1 MKEQYEKPAELY
13 DGLRLHQNE
22 NTGGCSPRVLDALA
36 RLTRQNLAY
45 YPPYAEATE
54 ACARHLG
61 VAVDRVMLVNGL
73 DEGIMSAA
81 IAYLRHAGSGLFR
94 AVVPEP
100 AFEIFRFDTA
110 AAGGRLVQ
118 VMPKPDF
125 SFALDEVLAAI
136 TPATRVVFLTNPNNP
151 TGVSAPFEAIR
162 AIAAAVPAQA
172 IVFVDE
178 AYADFA
184 GRSFIPE
191 LSAFP
196 NVIVGRTFSK
206 AYGLAAIR
214 IGALVGAPAVL
225 DPIRYA
231 TPVYSVN
238 IAAIVALQAALSDQD
253 YVNDYL
259 QQVKESK
266 ALLYAACDAWG
277 WLLAERCQLRAGAS
291 GSASTLSPARRARRV
306 FAQSIDGAGC
316 EGCLRIA
323 TGIVEHTKRGIAV
336 IEEVPVR
343 GVIDRRTTETSIA
356 LTIGPKA
363 RAGISQHGHPFPGS
377 HARAVRASWRV
388 RPRSLPSAIS
398 TSISIT
404 RSRIS
409 HRAGRGGRLPA
420 QTGRGINRGLLVMPM
435 DDAGVAAIDSVTAA
449 CRR

>member
-1 MKEQYEKPAELY
+1 MNQYQKPAELY

-22 NTGGCSPRVLDALA
+22 NTAGCSPRVLDALRSLQA
-36 RLTRQNLAY
+36 DQISF
-45 YPPYAEATE
+45 YPPYSAALE
-54 ACARHLG
+54 ACAGHLG
-61 VAVDRVMLVNGL
+61 VPADSVALVNGL

-81 IAYLRHAGSGLFR
+81 IAYLRPHAGSGIVPE

-110 AAGGRLVQ
+110 VAGGRLVQ
-118 VMPKPDF
+118 VMPTPDF

-162 AIAAAVPAQA
+162 AIAAAVPGQA

-259 QQVKESK
+259 QQVKASK
-266 ALLYAACDAWG
+266 ALLYAACDRMGLKYWPSDANFVLVRVG
-277 WLLAERCQLRAGAS
+277 SRIDEVVAGAKER
-291 GSASTLSPARRARRV
+291 GVYLRNRSTEP
-306 FAQSIDGAGC
+306 GC

-323 TGIVEHTKRGIAV
+323 TGIVEHTKRGIAA
-336 IEEVPVR
+336 IEEVLC
-343 GVIDRRTTETSIA
+343 G
-356 LTIGPKA
+356 
-363 RAGISQHGHPFPGS
+363 
-377 HARAVRASWRV
+377 
-388 RPRSLPSAIS
+388 
-398 TSISIT
+398 
-404 RSRIS
+404 
-409 HRAGRGGRLPA
+409 
-420 QTGRGINRGLLVMPM
+420 
-435 DDAGVAAIDSVTAA
+435 AA
-449 CRR
+449 

>member
-1 MKEQYEKPAELY
+1 VKEQYEKPPELY

-61 VAVDRVMLVNGL
+61 VAADRVMLVNGL
-73 DEGIMSAA
+73 DEGIMSTA
-81 IAYLRHAGSGLFR
+81 IAYLRPQAGSGTVPE

-100 AFEIFRFDTA
+100 AFEIFRFDTTV
-110 AAGGRLVQ
+110 AGGRLIQ

-136 TPATRVVFLTNPNNP
+136 TAATRVVFLTNPNNP
-151 TGVSAPFEAIR
+151 TGVSVPFDAIR
-162 AIAAAVPAQA
+162 AIAKTVPAQA

-178 AYADFA
+178 AYADFS

-238 IAAIVALQAALSDQD
+238 IAAVVALQAALSDQD

-259 QQVKESK
+259 QQVKASK
-266 ALLYAACDAWG
+266 ALLYAACDRMRLKYWPSDANFVLVRVG
-277 WLLAERCQLRAGAS
+277 SRIDEVVAGAKER
-291 GSASTLSPARRARRV
+291 GVYLRNRSTEP
-306 FAQSIDGAGC
+306 GC

-323 TGIVEHTKRGIAV
+323 AGIVEHTKRGIAA
-336 IEEVPVR
+336 IEEVLC
-343 GVIDRRTTETSIA
+343 G
-356 LTIGPKA
+356 
-363 RAGISQHGHPFPGS
+363 
-377 HARAVRASWRV
+377 
-388 RPRSLPSAIS
+388 
-398 TSISIT
+398 
-404 RSRIS
+404 
-409 HRAGRGGRLPA
+409 
-420 QTGRGINRGLLVMPM
+420 
-435 DDAGVAAIDSVTAA
+435 AA
-449 CRR
+449 